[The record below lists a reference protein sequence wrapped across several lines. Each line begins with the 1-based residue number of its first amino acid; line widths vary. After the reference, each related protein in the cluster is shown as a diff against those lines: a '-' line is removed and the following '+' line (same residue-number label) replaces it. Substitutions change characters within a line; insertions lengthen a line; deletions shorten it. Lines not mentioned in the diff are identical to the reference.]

1 MYEAIK
7 NKKKKEKNCLVSGVR
22 DTEYIYIY
30 IFRCIIV
37 IMSVIGLDIGNE
49 SSIVGI
55 ARKKG
60 IDVLLND
67 ESKRETPSMVGFGP
81 KQRSLGTAASAG
93 MSSSSTSPVHLIPFK
108 WMDTN
113 IFVT

>member
-1 MYEAIK
+1 
-7 NKKKKEKNCLVSGVR
+7 
-22 DTEYIYIY
+22 
-30 IFRCIIV
+30 
-37 IMSVIGLDIGNE
+37 MSVIGLDFGNE

-67 ESKRETPSMVGFGP
+67 ESKRETPSMVGFGQ

-93 MSSSSTSPVHLIPFK
+93 KSL
-108 WMDTN
+108 N
-113 IFVT
+113 NR

>member
-1 MYEAIK
+1 
-7 NKKKKEKNCLVSGVR
+7 
-22 DTEYIYIY
+22 
-30 IFRCIIV
+30 
-37 IMSVIGLDIGNE
+37 MSVIGLDIGNE

-93 MSSSSTSPVHLIPFK
+93 MSSSSTSPVHLIPYK